1 MKWDVLLCYEHDKS
15 MLKNHTTCHYN
26 NISFLS
32 FCFINWFIYIYPWS
46 LMSWWEK
53 ENSYFVWKI
62 LGQKKKKKYTNFA
75 TTHQVVSYNKSYIM
89 FCTTKLL
96 ALFIFYYWNLFH
108 HTHVKVGQ
116 TTMHVYFWS
125 YDPYNKSCDLAYSNK
140 FMSIIFF

>member
-1 MKWDVLLCYEHDKS
+1 MYCYVTNMTKVC
-15 MLKNHTTCHYN
+15 LKTTQHA
-26 NISFLS
+26 ITTIFPFFL
-32 FCFINWFIYIYPWS
+32 FCFINWFIYIS
-46 LMSWWEK
+46 LKPYELVGEREFLFCMK
-53 ENSYFVWKI
+53 NTRT
-62 LGQKKKKKYTNFA
+62 KKKKKYTNFA

-89 FCTTKLL
+89 FCSTKLL

>member
-26 NISFLS
+26 NISFLF
-32 FCFINWFIYIYPWS
+32 FCFINWFIYIS
-46 LMSWWEK
+46 LKPYELVGEREFLFCMK
-53 ENSYFVWKI
+53 NTRT
-62 LGQKKKKKYTNFA
+62 KKKKYPNFA

-89 FCTTKLL
+89 FCSTKLL